1 MYEGG
6 RLPRTVPLSFL
17 TRKWRRRVRSG
28 DDLDARA
35 WEVALLVHLRDRLRA
50 GDIWVEGSRAWRSF
64 EDYLLNRATFV
75 AMRDEGRLGLAV
87 PDSFEA
93 WRSERTVTL
102 DARLKALAVAAANGT
117 IPDATLTGKG
127 LSISPIGEED
137 RDRIV
142 ALSRRL
148 YALVPR
154 VRITGLLAEV
164 HRWTGFLDRFTHYR
178 TGDTAGDEAALMAA
192 ILADATNAGAERMAE
207 SSRGVTIHQMM
218 LMVDRHLRP
227 ETYATATAVLVDAQ
241 QAHPFAVIWGDGHV
255 SSSDGQFFPAGGAV
269 KPVSTIMPNTANDP
283 APRCTDSCRTGSL
296 PSSPG

>member
-1 MYEGG
+1 
-6 RLPRTVPLSFL
+6 VPLSFL

-87 PDSFEA
+87 PDSRGVA
-93 WRSERTVTL
+93 ERT
-102 DARLKALAVAAANGT
+102 
-117 IPDATLTGKG
+117 
-127 LSISPIGEED
+127 D
-137 RDRIV
+137 RDAGRPFEGSCRSGCKRHDPRRHADRQGAV
-142 ALSRRL
+142 DQSDRRGGSRSDRRTQPAL

-178 TGDTAGDEAALMAA
+178 TGDTAGDE
-192 ILADATNAGAERMAE
+192 
-207 SSRGVTIHQMM
+207 
-218 LMVDRHLRP
+218 LR
-227 ETYATATAVLVDAQ
+227 
-241 QAHPFAVIWGDGHV
+241 
-255 SSSDGQFFPAGGAV
+255 
-269 KPVSTIMPNTANDP
+269 
-283 APRCTDSCRTGSL
+283 
-296 PSSPG
+296 